1 MMIPLENLFED
12 YKRHVAKINAALS
25 ANLSPCISLVK
36 KIGDYILQGEG
47 KRLRPLFFVLSCGL
61 CNYTKADIYHL
72 STIFEYIHVASL
84 LHDDVLDN
92 SELRRKKP
100 SANMAWGNHFAI
112 LGGDFLCAR
121 AYEIAITSNNMAF
134 VNNIVHTLSRLV
146 EGQFQE
152 LIYSNNLNI
161 SKEAYLDIITGK
173 TAFLMSCA
181 CACGGIVSGI
191 EDERVRLLGQFGLNM
206 GIAFQLIDDL
216 LDYTSSEEAFG
227 KPVGKDIREGKIT
240 LPLIYALSEQDS
252 YERNRLR
259 DLLKNNRASEDDYR
273 RLVLTVR
280 NSNAIDKVRQE
291 AISFADK
298 AGRCLDL
305 FADSPYKQALLAL
318 NRYVIQRTN

>member
-1 MMIPLENLFED
+1 MIPLNNLFKD
-12 YKRHVAKINAALS
+12 YERHVEKINSALTV
-25 ANLSPCISLVK
+25 NLSPCIPLVK

-47 KRLRPLFFVLSCGL
+47 KRLRPMFFVLSCGL

-72 STIFEYIHVASL
+72 ATIFEYIHVASL

-100 SANMAWGNHFAI
+100 SANTTWGNHFAI

-121 AYEIAITSNNMAF
+121 AYQIAITANNLAF
-134 VNNIVHTLSRLV
+134 VNNIAQTLSRLV

-152 LIYSNNLNI
+152 LIHSNNLDI
-161 SKEAYLDIITGK
+161 SKEEYLNIITDK
-173 TAFLMSCA
+173 TALLMSCA
-181 CACGGIVSGI
+181 CTCGAIVSGVEEKHI
-191 EDERVRLLGQFGLNM
+191 ALLGQFGLNM

-240 LPLIYALSEQDS
+240 LPLIYALAEQDS
-252 YERNRLR
+252 YEKNRLR
-259 DLLKNNRASEDDYR
+259 DLLENNKADEDDYQH
-273 RLVLTVR
+273 LVAAVR
-280 NSNAIDKVRQE
+280 NSAAIDKVRKD
-291 AISFADK
+291 ALNFAEK
-298 AGRCLDL
+298 AGRCLDP
-305 FADSPYKQALLAL
+305 FADSPDKQALLAL